1 MAQSFP
7 LIPPKLLPP
16 LDPDF
21 RPAVL
26 ANRAFERTVAE
37 AGVPLVI
44 GLQRDGGKATRFETR
59 VFPEGH
65 PSAAANLP
73 YVERLVKF
81 LLWQKGGYKV
91 FIGGP
96 RSVGEFI
103 QRCYAPGGARAFDFD
118 FMGRQVYEQPFSV
131 VACAPEDVP
140 PAYEAGKALGRHLD
154 GCRIGFDLGASDRKV
169 SAVVDGHSIF
179 SEEVV
184 WEPRKQSDPAYH
196 YNEITSALKTAAAKL
211 PRVDA
216 IGGSSAGIIID
227 NRPMV
232 ASLFRAVPAER
243 FGEIRGLFLRIREE
257 MGVPLEVIND
267 GDVTALAGS
276 MSLEDTGILGIAMG
290 SSEATGYVDPNG
302 HIFGWLNELAFA
314 PVDYSRTAPVE
325 EWSGDRGCG
334 ASYFSQQCVFR
345 LAPRAG
351 IEIPDGLTDAD
362 RLKVV
367 QNKLEAGHP
376 GAEQIWQSM
385 GVYLGYGLAH
395 YADYYEI
402 KHVLLMGRC
411 TSGRG
416 GELILRGA
424 NQVLRAEFPHL
435 AESLNIQ
442 LPDEKSRRV
451 GQSIAAASLP
461 EILPHPSLP

>member
-1 MAQSFP
+1 MQPILTLP
-7 LIPPKLLPP
+7 LPKFIPP
-16 LDPDF
+16 LDPGF

-26 ANRAFERTVAE
+26 VNRAFERAVHGE
-37 AGVPLVI
+37 GVPLVI
-44 GLQRDGGKATRFETR
+44 GLERDGGKAARFETR

-65 PSAAANLP
+65 PMSGSNLA

-81 LLWQKGGYKV
+81 LLWQRGGYRV
-91 FIGGP
+91 TIGGA
-96 RSVGEFI
+96 RNVGNYI
-103 QRCYAPGGARAFDFD
+103 RACYAPNGSRAFDVD

-131 VACAPEDVP
+131 TVCEAGEVP
-140 PAYEAGKALGRHLD
+140 PAREAGKALGRHLE

-169 SAVVDGHSIF
+169 SAVVDGQAIY

-184 WEPRKQSDPAYH
+184 WEPRKHSDPAYH
-196 YNEITSALKTAAAKL
+196 YSQITAALKTAASKL

-216 IGGSSAGIIID
+216 VGGSSAGIFID

-243 FGEIRGLFLRIREE
+243 YGEIRGLFLRIREE

-290 SSEATGYVDPNG
+290 SSEATGYVDPAG
-302 HIFGWLNELAFA
+302 HILGWLNELAFA
-314 PVDYSRTAPVE
+314 PVDVNPGAPVE

-345 LAPRAG
+345 LAPLAG
-351 IEIPDGLTDAD
+351 IDIPAELTDAEK
-362 RLKVV
+362 LKLA
-367 QNKLEAGHP
+367 QEKLEAGHE
-376 GAEQIWQSM
+376 GAEKIWQSM
-385 GVYLGYGLAH
+385 GIYLGYGLGH
-395 YADYYEI
+395 YADFYEV

-416 GELILRGA
+416 GEIILEGA
-424 NQVLRAEFPHL
+424 QKVLRAEFPQL
-435 AESLNIQ
+435 AEGMNLQ

-461 EILPHPSLP
+461 EIAGR